1 MGYLDEY
8 GEQEARRERKL
19 RQRKRALVALLA
31 VLVVAGAFYLWFKNY
46 PEEKVVKGFL
56 AVVERGDYPAA
67 YTYWGC
73 KVESPCPNY
82 SYKDFL
88 EDWGP
93 NPPSQVGKLQSCRLG
108 MSRERGSGVVV
119 PVILNDRIQKKLWVE
134 KSSRVLG
141 FAPPM

>member
-8 GEQEARRERKL
+8 GEQEARRE
-19 RQRKRALVALLA
+19 QRLQQGKRVLALLLA
-31 VLVVAGAFYLWFKNY
+31 VLVLGGVLYFWFKNY
-46 PEEKVVKGFL
+46 PEEKVVKGFVAAL
-56 AVVERGDYPAA
+56 ERGDYAAA
-67 YTYWGC
+67 YASWGC

-93 NPPSQVGKLQSCRLG
+93 NPPSQVGKVGSYRLG

-119 PVILNDRIQKKLWVE
+119 PVILNDHTEKKLWVE
-134 KSSRVLG
+134 KSTRVLG
-141 FAPPM
+141 FAPPI

>member
-1 MGYLDEY
+1 
-8 GEQEARRERKL
+8 ARREQKV
-19 RQRKRALVALLA
+19 RQRKRALVLLLGLL
-31 VLVVAGAFYLWFKNY
+31 VLAGAFYFWFKNY

-56 AVVERGDYPAA
+56 ASLVRGDGPTA
-67 YTYWGC
+67 YTFWGC

-93 NPPSQVGKLQSCRLG
+93 NRSSQVGKVESYRLG

-119 PVILNDRIQKKLWVE
+119 PVVINDRIGKRLWVE

-141 FAPPM
+141 FAPPI